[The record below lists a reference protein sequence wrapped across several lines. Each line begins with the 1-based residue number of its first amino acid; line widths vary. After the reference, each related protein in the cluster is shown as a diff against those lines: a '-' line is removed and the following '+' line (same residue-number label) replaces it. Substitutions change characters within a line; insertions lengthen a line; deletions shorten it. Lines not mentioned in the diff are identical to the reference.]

1 MKYLANHLVK
11 CAQDTSRKILRFPIK
26 GHKIINEKVYDAHN
40 WNKSMLE
47 ICFTSNYKF
56 NAKIMKKRNRYA
68 GLPY

>member
-47 ICFTSNYKF
+47 I
-56 NAKIMKKRNRYA
+56 
-68 GLPY
+68 